1 MHNRAHTIL
10 HNGNNA
16 MKRLIFVAG
25 LVVATHANA
34 ITRPL
39 IPVHD
44 ASAIGKT
51 CASTLAAAAVTVKS
65 MEARRGGG
73 AIFDEWN
80 RLQIAVEDM
89 VGPVYLLGSVSPD
102 KTVRD
107 AAEPCLQALTTFNT
121 QLFQNEKLY
130 QRVASAKAS
139 NRQQAKFKQDLIEGF
154 EDTGV
159 ALPPE
164 KRMRMKG
171 ILDRLELLRQQFD
184 KNVRDDP
191 TKVTFT
197 PEEMAGMPEAYVK
210 AQKKDDKGNYVLDL
224 KSPAY
229 VPFVTNA
236 TNAEARK
243 RYYLAK
249 NKEGGRENLAL
260 LDEAMSLRFEMA
272 GLYGMQSFAEYTLQR
287 RMAGKPANVDKFLAE
302 VKTAITDAE
311 KAEVAELTEFKAK
324 DTGKPVAET
333 RLERWDSA
341 FYGERL
347 RQARFAIDQEALRKY
362 FPSQSAVDFALKISG
377 NLYGIKFQKVKVPVW
392 HDDVL
397 YYDVL
402 EASSGKFI
410 SGIYL
415 DLYPRDGKYG
425 HAAAFPV
432 YGVSTKVGRTPV
444 SVLVTNFDRKG
455 LDHNELETL
464 MHEFGH
470 VLHGVLSR
478 TVYNPH
484 AGTSVKRDFVEAPSQ
499 MFEEWVRREQTLSL
513 MKEVCPQC
521 PQLTAD
527 QIKRLDEARKYG
539 RAMRYTR
546 QWSFATFDMALVS
559 GKPPASLDTW
569 KEIERKT
576 LLGHVEGTIFP
587 ASFGHLMGGYASGY
601 YGYMWSEVM
610 ALDMLSAFGNNLM
623 DARVGKRYRDTILAQ
638 GGQIE
643 PQELVKSFL
652 GREAN
657 SEAFFAELVG
667 KRN

>member
-1 MHNRAHTIL
+1 
-10 HNGNNA
+10 
-16 MKRLIFVAG
+16 MKRLMFIAA
-25 LVVATHANA
+25 LMVATHSDA

-44 ASAIGKT
+44 ASAIART
-51 CASTLAAAAVTVKS
+51 CEATLTHAKSMVKS
-65 MEARRGGG
+65 METRRGGG

-80 RLQIAVEDM
+80 RLQIAIEDM
-89 VGPVYLLGSVSPD
+89 VGPVYLLGNVSPD
-102 KTVRD
+102 KRVRD
-107 AAEPCLQALTTFNT
+107 AAEPCLQSLTTFNT

-130 QRVASAKAS
+130 QRVVSAKAS
-139 NRQQAKFKQDLIEGF
+139 NPLQAKLKQDLIEGF

-159 ALPPE
+159 ALPPD
-164 KRMRMKG
+164 KRARMKQ

-191 TKVTFT
+191 TKVTIT
-197 PEEMAGMPEAYVK
+197 SEEMTGMPEAYVK

-236 TNAEARK
+236 TNADARK

-249 NKEGGRENLAL
+249 MNEGGKENLTL
-260 LDEAMSLRFEMA
+260 LDEAMNLRYEMA
-272 GLYGMQSFAEYTLQR
+272 ALYGMKSFAEYTLQR
-287 RMAGKPANVDKFLAE
+287 RMAGKPANVEKFLAE
-302 VKTAITDAE
+302 VKLAITDAE
-311 KAEVAELTEFKAK
+311 KSEVGELTEFKAK

-333 RLERWDSA
+333 KLERWDRA

-362 FPSQSAVDFALKISG
+362 FPSQSAVDFALKVSS
-377 NLYGIKFQKVKVPVW
+377 NLYGIRFQKVNVPVW
-392 HDDVL
+392 YNDVL

-402 EASSGKFI
+402 EASNGKFI

-432 YGVSTKVGRTPV
+432 YGVSTRVGRTPV
-444 SVLVTNFDRKG
+444 SVLVTNLDRKG
-455 LDHNELETL
+455 LNHDELETL
-464 MHEFGH
+464 LHEFGH
-470 VLHGVLSR
+470 VLHGVLSK

-499 MFEEWVRREQTLSL
+499 MFEEWARREQTLSL

-539 RAMRYTR
+539 RAMRYTG
-546 QWSFATFDMALVS
+546 QWNLATLDMALVS
-559 GKPPASLDTW
+559 GQPPGALETW
-569 KEIERKT
+569 KEIERRS
-576 LLGHVEGTIFP
+576 LMGHVEGTLFP
-587 ASFGHLMGGYASGY
+587 AAFGHLMGGYASGY
-601 YGYMWSEVM
+601 YGYMWSEVI

-623 DARVGKRYRDTILAQ
+623 DARVGKRYRDTILSQ

-643 PQELVKSFL
+643 PQDMVKNFL
-652 GREAN
+652 GRDAN
-657 SEAFFAELVG
+657 SEAFFAELIG

>member
-1 MHNRAHTIL
+1 
-10 HNGNNA
+10 
-16 MKRLIFVAG
+16 MKRLILVAG
-25 LVVATHANA
+25 LTAATIAVAN
-34 ITRPL
+34 TRPL

-44 ASAIGKT
+44 AAAISKT
-51 CASTLAAAAVTVKS
+51 CDSTLFLAASTVKA
-65 MEARRGGG
+65 MERRKGG

-102 KTVRD
+102 KKVRD
-107 AAEPCLQALTTFNT
+107 ASEPCLQALTAFNT
-121 QLFQNEKLY
+121 QLFQSERLY
-130 QRVASAKAS
+130 RRVVAAKPS
-139 NRQQAKFKQDLIEGF
+139 SPQQSQLKKDLIEGF

-159 ALPPE
+159 ALPPA
-164 KRMRMKG
+164 KRQRMKE
-171 ILDRLELLRQQFD
+171 ILDRIEVLRQQFD
-184 KNVRDDP
+184 KAVRDDP
-191 TKVTFT
+191 TTVTFT
-197 PEEMAGMPEAYVK
+197 PEEMAGLPEAYVK
-210 AQKKDDKGNYVLDL
+210 AQKKDDKGNFVLDL
-224 KSPAY
+224 KSPVY

-236 TNAEARK
+236 TNADARK

-249 NKEGGRENLAL
+249 MKEGGKDNLTL

-272 GLYGMQSFAEYTLQR
+272 GLYGMKSYAEYTLQR
-287 RMAGKPANVDKFLAE
+287 RMAGTPATVDKFLAE
-302 VKTAITDAE
+302 VKAAISEAE
-311 KAEVAELTEFKAK
+311 KLEVAELAALKAK
-324 DTGKPVAET
+324 DVGKPPAET
-333 RLERWDSA
+333 KLERWDSA
-341 FYGERL
+341 FYAERL

-362 FPSQSAVDFALKISG
+362 FPTQSTVDFALKVSG

-397 YYDVL
+397 YYDVFD
-402 EASSGKFI
+402 ATTGKFI

-425 HAAAFPV
+425 HAAAFSV

-464 MHEFGH
+464 LHEFGH
-470 VLHGVLSR
+470 VLHGVLSKA
-478 TVYNPH
+478 VYNPH

-499 MFEEWVRREQTLSL
+499 MFEEWVRRAQTLSL
-513 MKEVCPQC
+513 MKEVCAEC

-559 GKPPASLDTW
+559 GKPRPSLETW
-569 KEIERKT
+569 QEIERNSIM
-576 LLGHVEGTIFP
+576 GHVEGTLFP

-623 DARVGKRYRDTILAQ
+623 DAKVGKRYRDTILSQ

-643 PQELVKSFL
+643 PQDMVKNFL
-652 GREAN
+652 GREPN
-657 SEAFFAELVG
+657 SKAFFEELVG

>member
-1 MHNRAHTIL
+1 
-10 HNGNNA
+10 
-16 MKRLIFVAG
+16 MKNLIIFAG
-25 LVVATHANA
+25 LMVATQTNA
-34 ITRPL
+34 LARPL

-44 ASAIGKT
+44 ATAINKI
-51 CASTLAAAAVTVKS
+51 CESTLARAASMVKT
-65 MEARRGGG
+65 MEVKQGGT
-73 AIFDEWN
+73 IFDEWN

-102 KTVRD
+102 KKVRD
-107 AAEPCLQALTTFNT
+107 ATEPCLQALTAFNT

-130 QRVASAKAS
+130 QRVVSAKPS
-139 NRQQAKFKQDLIEGF
+139 SPQQTKLKKDLIEGF

-159 ALPPE
+159 ALPPA
-164 KRMRMKG
+164 KRMRMKE
-171 ILDRLELLRQQFD
+171 ILDRLEILRQQFD
-184 KNVRDDP
+184 KNVREDP

-197 PEEMAGMPEAYVK
+197 PEEMAGLPEAYVK
-210 AQKKDDKGNYVLDL
+210 AQKKDDKGNFVVDL
-224 KSPAY
+224 KSPVY

-236 TNAEARK
+236 TNADARK

-249 NKEGGRENLAL
+249 MSEGGKDNLTL
-260 LDEAMSLRFEMA
+260 LDEAMSLRYEMA
-272 GLYGMQSFAEYTLQR
+272 GLYGMKSFAEYTLQR

-311 KAEVAELTEFKAK
+311 KLEVAELAGLKST

-333 RLERWDSA
+333 KLERWDSA
-341 FYGERL
+341 FYAERL

-362 FPSQSAVDFALKISG
+362 FPSQSAVDFALKVSG

-392 HDDVL
+392 HDEVL

-402 EASSGKFI
+402 DASTGKFI

-432 YGVSTKVGRTPV
+432 YGVSTRVGRTPV

-455 LDHNELETL
+455 LNHNELETL
-464 MHEFGH
+464 LHEFGH

-484 AGTSVKRDFVEAPSQ
+484 AGTSVKTDFVEAPSQ

-513 MKEVCPQC
+513 MKEVCAQC
-521 PQLTAD
+521 PQLTSD

-546 QWSFATFDMALVS
+546 QWNFATLDMALVG
-559 GKPPASLDTW
+559 GKPPGSLETW
-569 KEIERKT
+569 QEIERKSIM
-576 LLGHVEGTIFP
+576 GHVEGTLFP

-623 DARVGKRYRDTILAQ
+623 DARVGKRYRDTILSQ

-643 PQELVKSFL
+643 PQEMVKNFL
-652 GREAN
+652 GREPN
-657 SEAFFAELVG
+657 SKAFFEELVG

>member
-1 MHNRAHTIL
+1 MKPLIL
-10 HNGNNA
+10 IA
-16 MKRLIFVAG
+16 CFA
-25 LVVATHANA
+25 VATPAVA
-34 ITRPL
+34 IVRPL

-44 ASAIGKT
+44 AAAISKI
-51 CASTLAAAAVTVKS
+51 CDSTLARAASKVKT
-65 MEARRGGG
+65 MERKKGG

-107 AAEPCLQALTTFNT
+107 ASEPCLQALTAFNT
-121 QLFQNEKLY
+121 QLFQSEKLY
-130 QRVASAKAS
+130 RRVVMAKPS
-139 NRQQAKFKQDLIEGF
+139 SPQQSQLKKDLIEGF

-159 ALPPE
+159 ALPPA
-164 KRMRMKG
+164 KRQRMKE
-171 ILDRLELLRQQFD
+171 ILDRIEVLRQQFD
-184 KNVRDDP
+184 KAVRDDP
-191 TKVTFT
+191 SKVTFT
-197 PEEMAGMPEAYVK
+197 PEEMAGLPEAYVK
-210 AQKKDDKGNYVLDL
+210 AQKKDDKGNFVLDL

-236 TNAEARK
+236 TNADARK

-249 NKEGGRENLAL
+249 MKEGGKDNLSL

-272 GLYGMQSFAEYTLQR
+272 GLYGMKSYAEYTLQR
-287 RMAGKPANVDKFLAE
+287 RMAGTPATVDKFLAE
-302 VKTAITDAE
+302 VKAAISEAE
-311 KAEVAELTEFKAK
+311 KLEVAELAALKAK
-324 DTGKPVAET
+324 DVGKPAAET
-333 RLERWDSA
+333 KLERWDSA
-341 FYGERL
+341 FYAERL

-362 FPSQSAVDFALKISG
+362 FPTQSAVDFALKVSG

-397 YYDVL
+397 YYDVFD
-402 EASSGKFI
+402 ATTGKFI
-410 SGIYL
+410 SGVYL

-425 HAAAFPV
+425 HAAAFSV

-455 LDHNELETL
+455 LDHNELETML
-464 MHEFGH
+464 HEFGH
-470 VLHGVLSR
+470 VLHGVLSKA
-478 TVYNPH
+478 VYNPH

-513 MKEVCPQC
+513 MKEVCADC
-521 PQLTAD
+521 PQLTSD

-559 GKPPASLDTW
+559 GKPRPSLETW
-569 KEIERKT
+569 QEIERNSIM
-576 LLGHVEGTIFP
+576 GHVEGTLFP

-623 DARVGKRYRDTILAQ
+623 DPKVGKRYRDTILSQ

-643 PQELVKSFL
+643 PQDMVKNFL
-652 GREAN
+652 GREPN
-657 SEAFFAELVG
+657 SKAFFEELVG